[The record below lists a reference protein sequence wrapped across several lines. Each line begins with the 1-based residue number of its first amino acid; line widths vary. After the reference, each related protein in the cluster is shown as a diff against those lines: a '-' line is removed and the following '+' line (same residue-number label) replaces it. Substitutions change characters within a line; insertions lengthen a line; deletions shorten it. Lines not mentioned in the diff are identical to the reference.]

1 MTKTDK
7 VIQFLTGKG
16 MIEIKS
22 KSMKYRTFEKPSS
35 GKLYF
40 VGKRG
45 AVRTGKCSSKSFSIT
60 SMINRE
66 MNK

>member
-7 VIQFLTGKG
+7 VIEFLTGKG

-22 KSMKYRTFEKPSS
+22 KSMKYRTFESPSS
-35 GKLYF
+35 KRLYF

-45 AVRTGKCSSKSFSIT
+45 AVKTGKCSSKSFSIT
-60 SMINRE
+60 SNVHKE